1 MISANQVGPNVLSAG
16 ASFVNPEQL
25 GQAIGSGSSQGV
37 NLTTDEETGL
47 EVELSLNKLIELINQ
62 TQSQSWYQRLTEF
75 LEKLASISPDP
86 EIIESLNNIVEEDGV
101 FFDILGI
108 YDSTTLELVGPAII
122 GEPSEDEEPEEGE
135 EEVVIEEERKYK
147 SSLQLLHFWIAE
159 TVVGTSE
166 VENNIITSIT
176 GEVERFSAALSVS
189 EAYLQ
194 QNNQFIDSVSSLNE
208 SEASFTDMNDW
219 TTSGVSSITLATRD
233 FGEDLEKTG
242 NLLNFSE
249 YQNLGNP
256 GQFINQLSQAGGLV
270 VIIERLQESGVNI
283 QSAIERQSAVS
294 AVESKRIY
302 DTLLEITGQELEDLK
317 SVLRLRTE
325 NINTAA
331 DLLDPK
337 KIFPNSYFT
346 LKSPIFGET
355 IEFKPIYSDRSGSIS
370 QDFNQLGGTL
380 RSVMPVDIA
389 AANAALAISLGQ
401 ITNISSVSVPEF
413 AAQIKEL
420 ETLKD
425 VEDIEG
431 KTELVDQETEDVWLD
446 ADIPIPLGTGPNNR
460 LLLADLIGLASGY
473 NIVAP
478 LQQNL
483 ELFSELESSGA
494 LDSFTASGSPSDPN
508 IGLFEIMEN
517 VLDGTYTTTTEGGD
531 VTTIIPS
538 GVKGEGTYTGSTE
551 QETIISAW
559 FSGVYPELIA
569 ASQEIVA
576 NNPEL
581 AESIMRNSSR
591 WQAQLARETTNRSR
605 LLEPNFYNLPH
616 SRQDSLQ
623 FAQQLPRWGSN
634 TTIGGAA
641 QILEGITDRSTK
653 GGQSLIAAMREG
665 RNVDRLES
673 VGISTR
679 APRPLPEGEKINLSG
694 SQISAE
700 EAQSRL

>member
-16 ASFVNPEQL
+16 ASFVNPEKL

-62 TQSQSWYQRLTEF
+62 IQSQSWYQRLTEF
-75 LEKLASISPDP
+75 LETLASISPDP

-122 GEPSEDEEPEEGE
+122 GDPEEGE
-135 EEVVIEEERKYK
+135 EDEEEEEEVAIEEERKYK

-159 TVVGTSE
+159 TVVGTSA

-176 GEVERFSAALSVS
+176 GNAERFSAALSVS

-194 QNNQFIDSVSSLNE
+194 QNNQFVDSVSALND
-208 SEASFTDMNDW
+208 SEDSFTDMNDW
-219 TTSGVSSITLATRD
+219 TTSGVSSITLATQD
-233 FGEDLEKTG
+233 FGEDLENTG
-242 NLLNFSE
+242 NLLNFTE

-270 VIIERLQESGVNI
+270 VIIEKLQASGVDI

-337 KIFPNSYFT
+337 KLFPNSYFT

-355 IEFKPIYSDRSGSIS
+355 IEFKPIYSNRSGSIS

-401 ITNISSVSVPEF
+401 ITNISSVSVPDF

-460 LLLADLIGLASGY
+460 LLLADVIGLASGY

-483 ELFSELESSGA
+483 KLFSELESSGA

-508 IGLFEIMEN
+508 IGLFEIVEN
-517 VLDGTYTTTTEGGD
+517 LLSGSYTTTTEGGD
-531 VTTIIPS
+531 TTIIIPS
-538 GVKGEGTYTGSTE
+538 GVKGEGTYTD
-551 QETIISAW
+551 IISAW

-569 ASQEIVA
+569 ASQAIVV
-576 NNPEL
+576 NNPEIT
-581 AESIMRNSSR
+581 ETIMRNSSR
-591 WQAQLARETTNRSR
+591 WQAHLARETTNRSR
-605 LLEPNFYNLPH
+605 LFEPNFYNLPH